1 MVKTVTLS
9 EGEYYPA
16 EIAED
21 TQFDFG
27 YVSICTI
34 IFVSRGEFTAA
45 VHMLGTGFKP
55 DLLKS
60 IINRVKEK
68 SEDDG
73 KYIFKVY
80 FSLGETRGGVP
91 VDLPKLEAGSDLE
104 NFYNAVKYC
113 IKTNGIALRERE
125 IRSYI
130 YDSKRE
136 NWNPRYNGNGDP
148 ENPPT
153 DLRIITFPG

>member
-1 MVKTVTLS
+1 MVKTVNLR
-9 EGEYYPA
+9 EGEYSSA

-34 IFVSRGEFTAA
+34 IFVSRGRFTAA

-60 IINRVKEK
+60 IIDNVKEK
-68 SEDDG
+68 SDDDG
-73 KYIFKVY
+73 KYIFKIY
-80 FSLGETRGGVP
+80 FSLGETRGGAP
-91 VDLPKLEAGSDLE
+91 VDLTNLVAGSDLE

-113 IKTNGIALRERE
+113 IKANGIVLRERE

-130 YDSKRE
+130 YDSGRT
-136 NWNPRYNGNGDP
+136 NWYPLYDGNGDP

-153 DLRIITFPG
+153 DLRIITFAV